1 MMLRR
6 LHPEQPESFA
16 FTDANREWAE
26 RQVAKY
32 PEGRQASAVIP
43 ILMRVQEQEGWISKP
58 AIEHVAGML
67 GMAYIRVLEVATFYF
82 QFQLGPR
89 GSVAHVHVCGT
100 TSCMLC
106 GAEDLIAVC
115 ERVIGPEPYAV
126 SEDGKLSW
134 EEVECLGACSNA
146 PMALIGKD
154 YYEDLTAE
162 RFEAILD
169 ALRRGEVPRPGPQNG
184 RFASEPIGGLTSL
197 GETRGGHAANASVEL
212 ALALGDTVKRITG
225 EEPAP
230 PIPRAEAQEVAPAQG
245 EVTAEKDVDEPAA
258 APQRLDAPRD
268 GRPDD
273 LKLLKGVG
281 QKLEKKLNALGIY
294 HFDQIADWGP
304 AEIEWVQA
312 QLGTAGGSVLKEDF
326 VDQARALAERNSTA
340 YAQRKLDSD

>member
-1 MMLRR
+1 MLRR
-6 LHPEQPESFA
+6 LHPDQPESFA
-16 FTDANREWAE
+16 FTPANLEWAK
-26 RQVAKY
+26 RQIAKY

-43 ILMRVQEQEGWISKP
+43 LLMRVQEQEGWISKP

-67 GMAYIRVLEVATFYF
+67 GMPYIRVLEVATFYF
-82 QFQLGPR
+82 QFQLAPR

-115 ERVIGPEPYAV
+115 ERVIAPEPFVV
-126 SEDGKLSW
+126 SEDGKFSW

-162 RFEAILD
+162 RFEEILE

-184 RFASEPIGGLTSL
+184 RFSSEPLGGLTSL
-197 GETRGGHAANASVEL
+197 EGTRPGHKGNASVEL

-225 EEPAP
+225 DEPSPPVPHAELQAVEPA
-230 PIPRAEAQEVAPAQG
+230 RDD
-245 EVTAEKDVDEPAA
+245 VTEERSADEPAA
-258 APQRLDAPRD
+258 PPFRLDAPRD

-273 LKLLKGVG
+273 LKLLKGIG
-281 QKLEKKLNALGIY
+281 PKLEARLNALGIY
-294 HFDQIADWGP
+294 HFDQIASWGP

-312 QLGTAGGSVLKEDF
+312 ELGPAGMGVLKEDF
-326 VDQARALAERNSTA
+326 VDQARALVESSGTA
-340 YAQRKLDSD
+340 YTQRKLGSD

>member
-1 MMLRR
+1 MLRR
-6 LHPEQPESFA
+6 LHPEQPESFE
-16 FTDANREWAE
+16 FTPADLEWAKK
-26 RQVAKY
+26 QITKY

-43 ILMRVQEQEGWISKP
+43 LLMRAQEQEGWVSKP
-58 AIEHVAGML
+58 AIEYVAGL
-67 GMAYIRVLEVATFYF
+67 LDMAYIRVLEVATFYF
-82 QFQLGPR
+82 QFQLAPR
-89 GSVAHVHVCGT
+89 GSVAHVQVCGT

-115 ERVIGPEPYAV
+115 ERVIAPEPYAV

-134 EEVECLGACSNA
+134 EEVECVGACSNA
-146 PMALIGKD
+146 PVALIGKD

-162 RFEAILD
+162 RFEEILG

-197 GETRGGHAANASVEL
+197 EGTWPGHAANASVEL

-230 PIPRAEAQEVAPAQG
+230 PAPRADVQTMEPPHE
-245 EVTAEKDVDEPAA
+245 EVTEERSVDEPAA
-258 APQRLDAPRD
+258 APLRLDAPRG

-281 QKLEKKLNALGIY
+281 QKLEEKLNALGIY

-304 AEIEWVQA
+304 AEIEWVRGH
-312 QLGTAGGSVLKEDF
+312 LGTAGAGVLREDF
-326 VDQARALAERNSTA
+326 ATQARALAERNSTA